1 MRVTLFGLPVDIL
14 SHAETIERIL
24 AAIAAGERC
33 QHVAL
38 NVAKLV
44 NARTNAELERDIC
57 ESDIVG
63 VDGMGIVYALRLLGY
78 GICQRVAGADL
89 FESLMGECAARGFR
103 PFLLGATPDVLRSTQ
118 QKLAER
124 YPGLVLAGT
133 HHGYFTPEQEG
144 AVCEQIRRSGAHCL
158 FIAMPTPRKERFMA
172 RHRNGLGVPFVMGI
186 GGTLD
191 VVAGQVRRAP
201 ALAQRLGL
209 EWAYRMMQEPRRLA
223 ARYLRTNVI
232 FAMLVARTLLVQF
245 ASGARHASVPIP
257 KFARVCGLLFTNFGI
272 KRDTSNL

>member
-14 SHAETIERIL
+14 SHEETVGRIL
-24 AAIAAGERC
+24 SAIAAGDRC

-44 NARTNAELERDIC
+44 NARTNAELDRDIR

-63 VDGMGIVYALRLLGY
+63 VDGMGIVYALRLLGHPV
-78 GICQRVAGADL
+78 CPRVAGVDL
-89 FESLMGECAARGFR
+89 FESLMAACAARGLH
-103 PFLLGATPDVLRSTQ
+103 PYLLGSTEAVLGAARTE
-118 QKLAER
+118 LTGR
-124 YPGLVLAGT
+124 YPGLVLAGS
-133 HHGYFTPEQEG
+133 HHGYFTAEQEK
-144 AVCEQIRRSGAHCL
+144 AVCEQIRASRAHCL

-172 RHRNGLGVPFVMGI
+172 RHRDTLGVPFVMGI

-201 ALAQRLGL
+201 ALVQSLGL

-223 ARYLRTNVI
+223 ARYLRTNLI
-232 FAMLVARTLLVQF
+232 FAALIARALLVQLT
-245 ASGARHASVPIP
+245 SGGRHA
-257 KFARVCGLLFTNFGI
+257 RVI
-272 KRDTSNL
+272 SE